1 MKPRTRGKESACQ
14 SKKLKKKPSHRPKNK
29 KATLAYGH
37 KKTPPKPIKDD
48 ELLYEVKRV
57 LSARMGRNGPE
68 YLVQWKGYS
77 HDEDTWISELPSFF
91 RKRCLMLIQ
100 KDEASGSVES
110 DSSCSESESDSSCS
124 ESESDSNGS
133 DISSDSGSDSE
144 SSSDSDS
151 DSSSSSGEDSDSD
164 E

>member
-1 MKPRTRGKESACQ
+1 
-14 SKKLKKKPSHRPKNK
+14 LKKKHSPRPKNK
-29 KATLAYGH
+29 KITLVYGH
-37 KKTPPKPIKDD
+37 KKSPPKPIKDD
-48 ELLYEVKRV
+48 ELLYEVKQV
-57 LSARMGRNGPE
+57 LSARMGRHGPE

-91 RKRCLMLIQ
+91 RKRCLMLIR
-100 KDEASGSVES
+100 KDEASDSVES
-110 DSSCSESESDSSCS
+110 DSSYS

-144 SSSDSDS
+144 SSSDSGSDSESSSDS
-151 DSSSSSGEDSDSD
+151 DSGSSSSSGEDSDSD

>member
-1 MKPRTRGKESACQ
+1 MKPRTRGKERACQ

-57 LSARMGRNGPE
+57 LSARMGRHGPE

-100 KDEASGSVES
+100 KDEAFDSVES
-110 DSSCSESESDSSCS
+110 DSSCSEW
-124 ESESDSNGS
+124 ESDSNGS